1 MSGNETALDFQS
13 QCVQGPN
20 VGSEDCLFLN
30 IWTPSLPAP
39 SSNKS
44 ALKPVMFW
52 IHGGAFTGGSGS
64 IYDGSALV
72 SRGDVVVVTINY
84 RLATLGFLALN
95 DGVTNGNYGLGD
107 QVTALD
113 WIIQHIADFGVS
125 RLLVPIDQAD

>member
-1 MSGNETALDFQS
+1 
-13 QCVQGPN
+13 VQGPN

-30 IWTPSLPAP
+30 IWTPTLPAP
-39 SSNKS
+39 SSDRS
-44 ALKPVMFW
+44 GLKPVMFW

-64 IYDGSALV
+64 SYDGSALV

-84 RLATLGFLALN
+84 RLATLGFLALT

-113 WIIQHIADFGVS
+113 WVIKHIADFGVS
-125 RLLVPIDQAD
+125 DSVAPLGGQA